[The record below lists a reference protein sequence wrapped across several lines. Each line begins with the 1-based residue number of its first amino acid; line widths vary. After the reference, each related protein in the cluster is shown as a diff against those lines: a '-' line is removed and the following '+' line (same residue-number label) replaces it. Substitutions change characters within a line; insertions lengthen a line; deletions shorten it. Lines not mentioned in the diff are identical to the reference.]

1 MKLKNLLSNKNVVTF
16 LGAILIVIV
25 LYVAYRYAVNK
36 AIHPIRIPYA
46 VVTIGPRTEITSDMI
61 DYLEIQ
67 ETALRGN
74 VLTNVNNTKAANPIL
89 GMYTNVNVTIPA
101 GSLF

>member
-61 DYLEIQ
+61 DYLEKDNLLIQ
-67 ETALRGN
+67 KVRERQRNFGPRS
-74 VLTNVNNTKAANPIL
+74 KDR
-89 GMYTNVNVTIPA
+89 
-101 GSLF
+101 S